1 VTGLSDFMTD
11 TARAASSAPAS
22 FRRVAAR
29 LFGRPGDLAISLA
42 CVALVVWIVPP
53 LLRWAVLDAVWS
65 GDADACRVDGAGA
78 CWAFIATKAR
88 FIVFGFYPPD
98 EQVFPAVASLL
109 IVGLVTASWIPRLWG
124 KTLFFAWVVVPVL
137 FVAIMRGRG
146 VLSDSW
152 SGLPLTLM
160 LTTLGVAGAFPFAV
174 LLALGRRS
182 RMGIVRLLSVGF
194 IELVRGVP
202 MIAVLYVATLLIPL
216 MLPKGDAIDKLA
228 RVQVAVTLFTAAYMA
243 EIIRAGL
250 QAIPKGQAEA
260 AAALGLSRGGVV
272 RLVVLPQALRVSVP
286 AMVNLAVGV
295 FHDTTL
301 VAVVGS
307 LDILNTAR
315 TAAHDTVWLG
325 FYDEAFVTTGFFFL
339 VVSWIAS
346 RRAQSL
352 ERSLVIGFR

>member
-1 VTGLSDFMTD
+1 MTGLSDLMTER
-11 TARAASSAPAS
+11 ARAARGVPAEV
-22 FRRVAAR
+22 RRVAAR
-29 LFGRPGDLAISLA
+29 LFGRPGDLVISLA
-42 CVALVVWIVPP
+42 CVALVAWIAPP
-53 LLRWAVLDAVWS
+53 LFRWAITDAVWS
-65 GDADACRVDGAGA
+65 GDADACRVEGAGA
-78 CWAFIATKAR
+78 CWSFIATKAR

-98 EQVFPAVASLL
+98 QQVFPAIASAL
-109 IVGLVTASWIPRLWG
+109 IVALVVASWIPKLWG
-124 KTLFFAWVVVPVL
+124 RTLLVAWVAIPLL

-160 LTTLGVAGAFPFAV
+160 LTTLGVVGAFPIAV

-182 RMGIVRLLSVGF
+182 RMGVVRLLSVGF
-194 IELVRGVP
+194 IEVVRGVP

-228 RVQVAVTLFTAAYMA
+228 RVQIAVTLFTAAYMA
-243 EIIRAGL
+243 EVVRAGL
-250 QAIPKGQAEA
+250 QAVPRGQAEA
-260 AAALGLSRGGVV
+260 AAALGLSRFKVI

-307 LDILNTAR
+307 LDLLNTAR
-315 TAAHDTVWLG
+315 IAAHDTDWLG
-325 FYDEAFVTTGFFFL
+325 FYDEAFVSTGAFFL

-346 RRAQSL
+346 RRAQRL
-352 ERSLVIGFR
+352 ERRLAVGGR